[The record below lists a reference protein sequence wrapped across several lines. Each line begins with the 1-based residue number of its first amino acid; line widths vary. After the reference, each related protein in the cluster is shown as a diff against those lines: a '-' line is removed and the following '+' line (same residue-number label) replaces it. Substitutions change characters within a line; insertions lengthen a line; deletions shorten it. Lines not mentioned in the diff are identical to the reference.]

1 VRVVCCCS
9 PIPVYL
15 HLCLSLS
22 TLYKPTPREQNFTD
36 LLACRL
42 CQAAA
47 FAPVAVTLHSE
58 QVLTDLAHFDP
69 RRLVQLLVP
78 FASTP
83 PASASATA
91 LSPAEVFSYSNKHQG
106 ASPNVRLL
114 ALHVLAATVRHLSS
128 SQLLAEMPSLV
139 AAALPSLSSSLVD
152 LRKAVIFVL
161 VEAFLVVG
169 DALYP
174 FVEDLPPPQRKLLT
188 IYIDRKMTVQQ

>member
-1 VRVVCCCS
+1 V
-9 PIPVYL
+9 
-15 HLCLSLS
+15 
-22 TLYKPTPREQNFTD
+22 QNFTD

-58 QVLTDLAHFDP
+58 QVLSDLAHFDP
-69 RRLVQLLVP
+69 QRLVRLLVP
-78 FASTP
+78 YASTP
-83 PASASATA
+83 PAPASAGATSPSEL
-91 LSPAEVFSYSNKHQG
+91 LSYANKHHG

-128 SQLLAEMPSLV
+128 STLLAEMAALV
-139 AAALPSLSSSLVD
+139 AAVLPSLSSSLVD

-188 IYIDRKMTVQQ
+188 IYIERKMTTQQQ